1 MAVLDTLKRR
11 GPVVGLVGAAITAGS
26 FLALLSVTADLD
38 AITVNGEMAS
48 VRSLLDGVFTDVT
61 DEVLVFAGDTA
72 EFRHVPYGGGIPPA
86 GDSDQPLLWA
96 VEIADYEEGDAF
108 TVSASD
114 DLGASTYGPR
124 YSENSVM
131 FDTIAVPDAGE
142 LVFSVRN
149 DGGRPFSAVMM
160 FVDDPSS
167 VDILGDPDSKLVA
180 ALVPLAASGLAMLA
194 GMTVMAAGAVVTLV
208 DWRKTRGRDGAY
220 DGDWRERR

>member
-114 DLGASTYGPR
+114 DLGASAYGPR

-167 VDILGDPDSKLVA
+167 VDVLGDPDSKLVA

>member
-1 MAVLDTLKRR
+1 MKRR

-61 DEVLVFAGDTA
+61 DEVLVFVGDSA
-72 EFRHVPYGGGIPPA
+72 EFRHVPYGDGGPS
-86 GDSDQPLLWA
+86 GDADSPLLWA

-114 DLGASTYGPR
+114 GLGASVYGPR

-160 FVDDPSS
+160 FVDDPSG
-167 VDILGDPDSKLVA
+167 VDILGDPDSKLLA
-180 ALVPLAASGLAMLA
+180 ALVPLAVSGLAMLA
-194 GMTVMAAGAVVTLV
+194 GMAVMAAGAVVTLV
-208 DWRKTRGRDGAY
+208 DWRKTRGRGGPY

>member
-1 MAVLDTLKRR
+1 MKRR

-114 DLGASTYGPR
+114 DLGASAYGPR

-167 VDILGDPDSKLVA
+167 VDVLGDPDSKLVA